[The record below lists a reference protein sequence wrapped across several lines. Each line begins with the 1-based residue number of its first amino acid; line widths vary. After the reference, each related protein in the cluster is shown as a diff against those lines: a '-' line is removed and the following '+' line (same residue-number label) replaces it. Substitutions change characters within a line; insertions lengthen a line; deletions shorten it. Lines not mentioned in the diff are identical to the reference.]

1 MTHPLFRMGGLHA
14 SSNNQHT
21 KAGQINEQIAY
32 NMRGWDIDSSVKVAL
47 INIHISPVK
56 YVAFGYY
63 SVLVFP
69 CV

>member
-47 INIHISPVK
+47 INIHILKCCKIFHVCK
-56 YVAFGYY
+56 QRRA
-63 SVLVFP
+63 L
-69 CV
+69 